1 MQFAFCLYKYFPFGG
16 IQRDGYRIAQALVN
30 KGHSV
35 RFYALSWDGE
45 LPDWIDYV
53 QVPVRGVTRHT
64 LYARYQDW
72 VQQHLNIQPVQLVF
86 GLNKMTGLDAYFAGD
101 SCFEEK
107 ARTQRGWWY
116 RHMPRYR
123 FFAATE
129 QAVFRRLG
137 ATQVLTISDLQTP
150 LFQRYYHT
158 PDQRLHALPPGIDPS
173 RVAPDNAAE
182 IGAALRAE
190 FAVAG
195 DENLLLFVGSG
206 FKKKGLDRVLRSFA
220 SLGET
225 LLANSQLFVL
235 GADNFDPFERMA
247 KRLGIAA
254 RVRFFSGRDD
264 VPRFFFAA
272 DVLLLPAY
280 DENTGTVILEAMVA
294 GLPVLTTANC
304 GYAVWVER
312 FNAGRVVPEPFEQ
325 ARLDT
330 ALRGMLCDDDLQA
343 QSAAAAS
350 VAQESEIFSLVPT
363 AADLLEG
370 FAQQRRNGVI
380 VFCLFK
386 YFPFGGLQ
394 RDFLRIAQGC
404 AAQGYAIRV
413 YTLSWEGKPPK
424 GFDVVLVPDRGLV
437 NHVRYKNYI
446 DWVQLE
452 LRRVPPTLV
461 VGFNKMPG
469 LDVYFAADAC
479 FEAKAQAMR
488 GSLYRFTPRYRFFAK
503 AESDVFASGR
513 TTQVLL
519 LTDHQRDDF
528 THFYATEAARMTVL
542 PPGVG
547 RDRLPPEDTSGIRRA
562 VRAESGVL
570 ADELLLL
577 AVGSGFATKGLD
589 RTLLALAALPAE
601 LKTRVRMVII
611 GQDDAALY
619 ARMAQRLD
627 VAERVTFLGGRDDV
641 PRFLQAADLLLHPA
655 YAESG
660 GIVLLEALI
669 SGLPVLA
676 SSVCGYAGYLTT
688 ANAGELLPEPFSQDH
703 YNARLVALLGDPVRL
718 AELSANGL
726 RYGQQADIFDLPER
740 AVEHI
745 VTAARESRPAPV
757 PSSFGHDL

>member
-16 IQRDGYRIAQALVN
+16 IQRDGYRIAEALVA
-30 KGHSV
+30 KGHRI
-35 RFYALSWDGE
+35 RFYALAWDGE
-45 LPDWIDYV
+45 LPDWIEFV
-53 QVPVRGVTRHT
+53 RVPVKGVTRHT

-72 VQQHLNIQPVQLVF
+72 VQQHLNAHPVQLVF

-116 RHMPRYR
+116 RQMPRYR

-129 QAVFRRLG
+129 RAVFRRLG

-158 PDQRLHALPPGIDPS
+158 PDSRLHALPPGIDPS

-190 FAVAG
+190 FAVAPS
-195 DENLLLFVGSG
+195 ENLLLFVGSG

-220 SLGET
+220 SLGES

-280 DENTGTVILEAMVA
+280 DENTGTVILESMVA

-325 ARLDT
+325 EQLDA
-330 ALRGMLCDDDLQA
+330 ALRGMLCEDDLLA
-343 QSAAAAS
+343 LGEAAAN
-350 VAQESEIFSLVPT
+350 VALETEIFSLVPT

-394 RDFLRIAQGC
+394 RDFLRIAEGC
-404 AAQGYAIRV
+404 AAQGYGVRV
-413 YTLSWEGKPPK
+413 YTLSWEGALPA
-424 GFDVVLVPDRGLV
+424 GFDVVLVPDRGLS

-452 LRRVPPTLV
+452 LRRVPPALV

-469 LDVYFAADAC
+469 LDMYFAADAC
-479 FEAKAQAMR
+479 FEAKAQTMR
-488 GSLYRFTPRYRFFAK
+488 GSLYRYTPRYRFFAN
-503 AESDVFASGR
+503 AEREVFASGHS
-513 TTQVLL
+513 TQTLL
-519 LTDHQRDDF
+519 LTDHQQADF
-528 THFYATEAARMTVL
+528 TRFYATEAQRMTVL
-542 PPGVG
+542 PPGVS
-547 RDRLPPEDTSGIRRA
+547 RDRLPPADTSDIRRE
-562 VRAESGVL
+562 VRAEAGVL
-570 ADELLLL
+570 EGELLLL

-589 RTLLALAALPAE
+589 RTLLALAALPDQ
-601 LKTRVRMVII
+601 LKARVRMLVI

-619 ARMAQRLD
+619 ARLAQRHE
-627 VAERVTFLGGRDDV
+627 VADKVEFLGGRDDV

-669 SGLPVLA
+669 SGLPAIA
-676 SSVCGYAGYLTT
+676 SAVCGYAGYL
-688 ANAGELLPEPFSQDH
+688 AKADAGELLPEPFSQHH
-703 YNARLVALLGDPVRL
+703 YNTRLIALLEDPDRL

-726 RYGQQADIFDLPER
+726 RYGRQADIFDLPER

-745 VTAARESRPAPV
+745 VSAARKNLRATVSGTSGEE
-757 PSSFGHDL
+757 G